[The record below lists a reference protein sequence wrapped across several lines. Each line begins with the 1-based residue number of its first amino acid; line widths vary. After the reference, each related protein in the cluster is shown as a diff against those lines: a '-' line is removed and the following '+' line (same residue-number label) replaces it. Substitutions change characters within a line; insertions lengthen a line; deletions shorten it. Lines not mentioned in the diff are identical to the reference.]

1 MIGWIILGCI
11 DFIID
16 VYCYLN
22 VNVWQYIC
30 GQLWFSSDSVE
41 YNNKIN
47 VLFCNFI
54 MDVFQN
60 NGLPYNSDSVEWN
73 KT

>member
-1 MIGWIILGCI
+1 MY
-11 DFIID
+11 DRTS
-16 VYCYLN
+16 VAHSK
-22 VNVWQYIC
+22 VNN
-30 GQLWFSSDSVE
+30 SVK

-60 NGLPYNSDSVEWN
+60 NGLPYNSDSVE
-73 KT
+73 